1 MISEIQFE
9 NYRCFEKSKI
19 KYKELVI
26 IVGRNNAGKSS
37 MIEALR
43 MISYA
48 SGKAQRT
55 NYRSVTPNLG
65 ISARYKGIRIDTD
78 KLKIDLRGIVYLYEE
93 KTAKVTAV
101 FDDGCKIV
109 ILANKDVAFAI
120 LYDPKGN
127 NIVTKAQAK
136 NYHFGNISILP
147 QIGLIKENEKKL
159 AEDTVINDKDTY
171 LSSRHFRNEILVYR
185 SEYWKDFKKL
195 AEKSWEG
202 LSVIGLEYNITES
215 ENIRLM
221 VSDARFPGEIGVM
234 GSGLQMWL
242 QIIWFICRSKGAET
256 IILDEP
262 DVYMHPDLQIRLL
275 HMVQGI
281 SKQVIIATHSVE
293 IISEISPKYIV
304 MVDKNSRQM
313 QYANN
318 LKAVQN
324 IVDNIGG
331 VQNLALIRIGLRK
344 KCLFV
349 EGKDIKILSKL
360 YEIAYPEKENI
371 FQSLPVIELHGFTN
385 LPEAFG
391 ASNLFYQET
400 KGQIESI
407 CILDRDYY
415 PDAVLSDKYKKAEE
429 NHLILHI
436 WSKKEIEN
444 YLLVPKAIFRITGKT
459 EEEYDVFLKG
469 IDDLL
474 EEEKDSITDQ
484 LAQHIFEADRSKSM
498 STCNEEA
505 RRVMKKRWITL
516 EDKLSMVSGKYM
528 IKKIDDWLKRIYH
541 VSCSRTVIMSHLK
554 SDEISREIRDVFDKM
569 V

>member
-1 MISEIQFE
+1 MIEEIQFE
-9 NYRCFEKSKI
+9 NYRCFEKSSI
-19 KYKELVI
+19 SYKDLVV
-26 IVGRNNAGKSS
+26 IVGKNNAGKSS

-43 MISYA
+43 MIAYA

-55 NYRSVTPNLG
+55 NYRAVVSGLG
-65 ISARYKGIRIDTD
+65 ISSRHKGIRIDTE
-78 KLKIDLRGIVYLYEE
+78 KLKIDLRGIVYLYED
-93 KTAKVTAV
+93 KVAKVTAV

-109 ILANKDVAFAI
+109 IIANTEIAFAV
-120 LYDPKGN
+120 LFNPEGK
-127 NIVTKAQAK
+127 NIITKVQAQ
-136 NYHFGNISILP
+136 NYNFGNISILP
-147 QIGLIKENEKKL
+147 QIGLIKENEKRL
-159 AEDTVINDKDTY
+159 SEDTVINDKDTY
-171 LSSRHFRNEILVYR
+171 LSSRHFRNEIMVYR

-202 LSVIGLEYNITES
+202 LSVISLEYNISES

-242 QIIWFICRSKGAET
+242 QIIWFICRSKNAET

-275 HMVQGI
+275 HMVMGFC
-281 SKQVIIATHSVE
+281 KQVIIATHSVE
-293 IISEISPKYIV
+293 IISEVSPKNIV
-304 MVDKNSRQM
+304 MVDKNSRKM
-313 QYANN
+313 RYANS

-360 YEIAYPEKENI
+360 YEIAYPENDNI
-371 FQSLPVIELHGFTN
+371 FQSLPVIEIHGFTN
-385 LPEAFG
+385 LSETFG

-400 KGQIESI
+400 GGQIQSV

-415 PDAVLSDKYKKAEE
+415 PDEILKDKQEKAKE

-436 WSKKEIEN
+436 WNKKEIEN
-444 YLLVPKAIFRITGKT
+444 YLLVPNALFRITGQP
-459 EEEYDVFLKG
+459 EDCLDVFMGKLDG
-469 IDDLL
+469 LL

-498 STCNEEA
+498 STCNAEA
-505 RRVMKKRWITL
+505 RVVMKSRWITI
-516 EDKLSMVSGKYM
+516 EDKLSLVSGKYM
-528 IKKIDDWLKRIYH
+528 IRRINEWMRKEYQ
-541 VSCSRTVIMSHLK
+541 VNCSRTEIINNLLPSEINEEIM
-554 SDEISREIRDVFDKM
+554 DVFEIII
-569 V
+569 